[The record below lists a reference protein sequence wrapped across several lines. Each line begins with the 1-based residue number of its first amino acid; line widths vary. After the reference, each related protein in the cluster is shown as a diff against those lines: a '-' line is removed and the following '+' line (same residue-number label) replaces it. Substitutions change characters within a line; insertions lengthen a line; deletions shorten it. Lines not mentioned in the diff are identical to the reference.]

1 MKHFVILGA
10 GISGLSLGWFLKR
23 RFGDK
28 IHLTILDQAD
38 RAGGWVRTDFVE
50 GCLFE
55 AGPRSLRPKG
65 AGLETLRLIE
75 KLNLQNQVIAANP
88 DAKYRYLWTGGKLRS
103 LPTGPF
109 SMMRSPLTRSAPWT
123 LFKEYFKEKSS
134 LDDESI
140 AQFVSRRFSPHF
152 AHKLVDPLTTG
163 IYAGDINKLSIRSCF
178 PKLHEWEQE
187 YGSVAKGMLRRK
199 RDKQRV
205 SSPFMEKFSRVPI
218 FSFKDGMETLTDAL
232 ADALVPHL
240 RLNTSV
246 KALHF
251 KRDDVEIELE
261 DGHTLR
267 ADHVFS
273 ALPASRLAQLFK
285 NQHQELSTL
294 LRSITSSSVA
304 VVNVGYFRKV
314 LKKRGFGYLV
324 PSSEGEKVLGCV
336 FDSDV
341 FPEQNQIP
349 EETRL
354 TVMIG
359 GTHQPSLIDLPNED
373 LKELALS
380 SLQNHLGIDAEPD
393 AISIRIA
400 RSAIPQY
407 FVGHMEKIEKIGT
420 ILARI
425 FPRMTLT
432 GNSFLGVSVNDCIAN
447 SKRIEE
453 SHMIFK

>member
-1 MKHFVILGA
+1 MILGA

-28 IHLTILDQAD
+28 IRLTILEQSD
-38 RAGGWVRTDFVE
+38 RAGGWVHTDFCE

-65 AGLETLRLIE
+65 TGLETLRLIE
-75 KLNLQNQVIAANP
+75 KLGLQDQVVAANP
-88 DAKYRYLWTGGKLRS
+88 QAKYRYLWTNGKLRP
-103 LPTGPF
+103 LPTGPL
-109 SMMRSPLTRSAPWT
+109 SLLSSPLTRSAPWVM
-123 LFKEYFKEKSS
+123 LKEYFKEKS
-134 LDDESI
+134 LLEDESI
-140 AQFVSRRFSPHF
+140 EQFVSRRFSPHF
-152 AHKLVDPLTTG
+152 AKMLVDPLTTG
-163 IYAGDINKLSIRSCF
+163 IYAGDISELSIRSCF
-178 PKLHEWEQE
+178 PKLYEWEQE
-187 YGSVAKGMLRRK
+187 YGSIGKGMLSRKKEERRA
-199 RDKQRV
+199 
-205 SSPFMEKFSRVPI
+205 SSPFVEKLSRVPI
-218 FSFKDGMETLTDAL
+218 YSFKDGMETLTDAL
-232 ADALVPHL
+232 AYALAPHL
-240 RLNTSV
+240 RLNAPV

-251 KRDDVEIELE
+251 ERQEVAVALE
-261 DGHTLR
+261 DGSFIE

-273 ALPASRLAQLFK
+273 ALPAHRLAQLFTE
-285 NQHQELSTL
+285 QHLEIASL
-294 LRSITSSSVA
+294 LKSISSSSVA

-314 LKKRGFGYLV
+314 LRKRGFGYLV
-324 PSSEGEKVLGCV
+324 PSSEGENVLGCV

-359 GTHQPSLIDLPNED
+359 GTHQPSLVDLSNEE
-373 LKELALS
+373 LKSLALS
-380 SLQNHLGIDAEPD
+380 SLQKHLEIEAEPD
-393 AISIRIA
+393 ALSIKIA

-407 FVGHMEKIEKIGT
+407 FVGHMEKIDRIGT

-453 SHMIFK
+453 SHQYRP